1 MRRTLI
7 LTLNPTPL
15 LFILLT
21 FALLGFITLFF
32 LHAFWELKKPKDA
45 GPRRIAETTIEGI
58 IRNRH
63 VATSQY
69 KQLPLEALW
78 GNLIDIEGGEP
89 AKLSISAIGL
99 PDYETL
105 LPNIEV

>member
-1 MRRTLI
+1 MRRTLFP
-7 LTLNPTPL
+7 TPNPTPL
-15 LFILLT
+15 LLILLT

-32 LHAFWELKKPKDA
+32 LHAFLELKKPKDA

-69 KQLPLEALW
+69 KPSPLEALW
-78 GNLIDIEGGEP
+78 GNLIDIEGGEF
-89 AKLSISAIGL
+89 AKLGISAIGL
-99 PDYETL
+99 PDYETP